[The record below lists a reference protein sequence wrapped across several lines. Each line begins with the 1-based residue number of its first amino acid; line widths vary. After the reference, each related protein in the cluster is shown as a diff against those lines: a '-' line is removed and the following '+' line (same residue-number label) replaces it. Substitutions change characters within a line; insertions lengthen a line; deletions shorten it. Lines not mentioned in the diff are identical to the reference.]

1 MDDLAGFDGH
11 PPNELYSAAVAL
23 REGHVGSDG
32 AGGYKSRAKKRPDLA
47 LVLFEKIA
55 TMGLEGVKMH
65 PQCFLFSIY
74 NAAVQYRDGHG
85 VERDYAEALKWFR
98 IGAEQGDPDAMN
110 EAATMLDQGQG
121 CEVDHASAA
130 KLFQKSA
137 DLGSA
142 GGQLHLGNLYKSGR
156 VDGFAQDLNRAVELY
171 RLAAGQDHAN
181 FSGPAFNNLADCYKK
196 GGTGNIVGRVNA
208 IIVPLTTTKPST
220 ATRHLS
226 VGLGVER
233 DLDKSIE
240 LYLKAVQVA
249 LRFVHSFCL
258 KSTFGTY
265 PFPQGGFVA
274 SSHSAQITNLPARM
288 GRKPPDS
295 RHGLFGPAD
304 ISYRE
309 PLPITLSLGD
319 RGYAG

>member
-1 MDDLAGFDGH
+1 MRSARTHPTCAMDNLAGFDGQ
-11 PPNELYSAAVAL
+11 PPDELYSAAVAL

-55 TMGLEGVKMH
+55 TMGLEGAKMH

-110 EAATMLDQGQG
+110 ETATMLDQGQG

-137 DLGSA
+137 GLGSA

-156 VDGFAQDLNRAVELY
+156 VDGFAQDLNRAVGLY

-196 GGTGNIVGRVNA
+196 GGTGILWAVSKPSSFHLRHE
-208 IIVPLTTTKPST
+208 PST
-220 ATRHLS
+220 ATHHPS
-226 VGLGVER
+226 IGLGVER

-249 LRFVHSFCL
+249 LRFVYSFCL
-258 KSTFGTY
+258 KSTFGTC

-274 SSHSAQITNLPARM
+274 S
-288 GRKPPDS
+288 
-295 RHGLFGPAD
+295 
-304 ISYRE
+304 
-309 PLPITLSLGD
+309 
-319 RGYAG
+319 